1 MANDQD
7 LTQLLSHPS
16 HVQRVALSRMG
27 TPHPYES
34 VTKFLPMLESMSEFG
49 DVVNPFYVS
58 YNGMVLRFM
67 DEVNRVLDRQPD
79 LGFFDYLGLL
89 HAKLLDA
96 PIDVVDPAD
105 YDARTVMAMIIYVV
119 RQEKFGEGL
128 MLHSLNHGLIQRW
141 LRRLVQIDD
150 ERASS

>member
-1 MANDQD
+1 
-7 LTQLLSHPS
+7 
-16 HVQRVALSRMG
+16 
-27 TPHPYES
+27 
-34 VTKFLPMLESMSEFG
+34 
-49 DVVNPFYVS
+49 
-58 YNGMVLRFM
+58 M

-79 LGFFDYLGLL
+79 LGFLRLPGI
-89 HAKLLDA
+89 A
-96 PIDVVDPAD
+96 PRQVTGRAIDVVDPAD